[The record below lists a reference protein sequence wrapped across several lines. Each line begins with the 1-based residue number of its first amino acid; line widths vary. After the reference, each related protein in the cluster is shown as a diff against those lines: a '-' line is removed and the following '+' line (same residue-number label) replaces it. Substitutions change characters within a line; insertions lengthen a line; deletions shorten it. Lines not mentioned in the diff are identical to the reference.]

1 MFKEFLILIYDYFSI
16 SKRYLLFDFVTPF
29 IVTLLLFIFQSNVLS
44 LNDPLLGQEITLL
57 GIIAGFNITALS
69 VLTTASN
76 TMIDK
81 LKSVVSDN
89 RIGGKK
95 INLFQELYI
104 FISYS
109 VLLSFIIIFFSFIG
123 YILPMHKLFVPWAIN
138 IISFLNIGL
147 TFHIFFLNVRN
158 ISFIYFSFFNSK

>member
-16 SKRYLLFDFVTPF
+16 SKKYLLFDFVTPF
-29 IVTLLLFIFQSNVLS
+29 AVTLLLFFFKSNVLS

-69 VLTTASN
+69 VLTTANN
-76 TMIDK
+76 TMIEK
-81 LKSVVSDN
+81 LKSVSSQN

-109 VLLSFIIIFFSFIG
+109 VLVSFIIIFFSFIG
-123 YILPMHKLFVPWAIN
+123 YILPIHAIFETWAVN
-138 IISFLNIGL
+138 FFSYFNVAL

-158 ISFIYFSFFNSK
+158 VSFIYFSFFNSK

>member
-1 MFKEFLILIYDYFSI
+1 MYREFLILIYDYFSI
-16 SKRYLLFDFVTPF
+16 SKRYVLFDLGLPF
-29 IVTLLLFIFQSNVLS
+29 LVALIIFIFQNGSLS
-44 LNDPLLGQEITLL
+44 LNNTLLGQVITLL
-57 GIIAGFNITALS
+57 GIIAGFNITAIS

-76 TMIDK
+76 TMIDR
-81 LKSVVSDN
+81 LKSSYGKN

-109 VLLSFIIIFFSFIG
+109 VLISFCIIFFSFIG
-123 YILPMHKLFVPWAIN
+123 YILPSHEIFSENTFVTLAFLNVFLIFHVF
-138 IISFLNIGL
+138 FLNI
-147 TFHIFFLNVRN
+147 RN

>member
-1 MFKEFLILIYDYFSI
+1 MFREFLILIYDYFSI
-16 SKRYLLFDFVTPF
+16 SKRYLLFDLALPFATAFVLF
-29 IVTLLLFIFQSNVLS
+29 ILESHVLLL
-44 LNDPLLGQEITLL
+44 NDNLLGQEITLL

-81 LKSVVSDN
+81 LKAINSEN
-89 RIGGKK
+89 RIGGKQ

-123 YILPMHKLFVPWAIN
+123 YILPVHK
-138 IISFLNIGL
+138 IIIKSAFDIVAFFNIGL

-158 ISFIYFSFFNSK
+158 VSFIYFSFFNSK